1 MFLDKSTALLREVKR
16 KLINYAQNEKLTV
29 AADKLK
35 VIY

>member
-16 KLINYAQNEKLTV
+16 KLINYAQKLTV